1 MDRLLYVA
9 MSGASQSLRAQA
21 VNSQN
26 LANAST
32 SGFRAD
38 LALFDTAQVRGPG
51 YASRAY
57 TQLQGAGFD
66 GTRGTVQSTGRDL
79 DVAINGDG
87 WIAVQ
92 APDGSEAYTRRG
104 DLQIDAF
111 GLLTNGE
118 GLPVLGNS
126 GPIAVPPHT
135 KFEVG
140 ADGTITILPV
150 GQNPNAMSVA
160 GRIKLVASA
169 PADMEKGVDGLLR
182 RRDGQ
187 SAPVDNGVQL
197 MSQSLETSNVNSM
210 AAMVRMIELS
220 RAFEL
225 QVKMMRVAADNDQAS
240 ASLMSMS

>member
-38 LALFDTAQVRGPG
+38 LALFDAAQVQGPG

-66 GTRGTVQSTGRDL
+66 ATRGTVQSTGRDL
-79 DVAINGDG
+79 DVAINGEG

-111 GLLTNGE
+111 GLLTNGA
-118 GLPVLGNS
+118 GQAILGNS
-126 GPIAVPPHT
+126 GQIALPPHT
-135 KFEVG
+135 KLEVG

-160 GRIKLVASA
+160 DRIKLVASD
-169 PADMEKGVDGLLR
+169 PADMEKGADGLLR

-187 SAPVDNGVQL
+187 SAAVDNGVQL
-197 MSQSLETSNVNSM
+197 TSQSLETSNVSSV

-220 RAFEL
+220 RSFEL